1 MPLFLSKDFKFDA
14 AHSLV
19 NYHGQCE
26 NLHGHT
32 YKLRVTI
39 KARSLPDNGM
49 ILDFVDLSRIV
60 KEEVV
65 NKLDHHFI
73 NDIVSQSTAENIVL
87 WIRGRLIGKLETDN
101 YFLYEIVLWETETS
115 FATWRVDD
123 AHGRASSA
131 GAQDGREAG
140 DAHGRASAADAQD
153 GREAVNE

>member
-39 KARSLPDNGM
+39 QARSLPENGM

-60 KEEVV
+60 KDEVV

-73 NDIVSQSTAENIVL
+73 NEIVSQSTAENIVL
-87 WIRGRLIGKLETDN
+87 WIRDRLIGKLETDN
-101 YFLYEIVLWETETS
+101 YLLYEILLWETETS
-115 FATWRVDD
+115 FATWRTDDAADAKDGKEAGD

-131 GAQDGREAG
+131 GAKDGKE
-140 DAHGRASAADAQD
+140 AADN
-153 GREAVNE
+153 G

>member
-39 KARSLPDNGM
+39 QARSLPENGM

-60 KEEVV
+60 KDEVV

-73 NDIVSQSTAENIVL
+73 NEIVSQSTAENIVL
-87 WIRGRLIGKLETDN
+87 WIRDRLIGKLETDN
-101 YFLYEIVLWETETS
+101 YLLYEILLWETETS
-115 FATWRVDD
+115 FATWRTDDAKDGREADD

-131 GAQDGREAG
+131 GAKDGKE
-140 DAHGRASAADAQD
+140 AADN
-153 GREAVNE
+153 G